1 MAFGYE
7 RRTAWLAILGTVI
20 GNGLMVLGISLFMG
34 YGLTDGGADILYFS
48 AMVLIFGWITVPPAS
63 GPEFLRIR
71 TAYRI
76 VAGSLLG
83 ALAFLPLIL
92 AVRNNTGFYTFMKTR
107 MELFNSL
114 YAPYGE
120 ADVVRRALLD
130 QLTPDVI
137 LESLEF
143 VLVRGGAAASCVLFF
158 FLSRQVAILM
168 TWIIRRKRPGG
179 SLSGFHVSPGIIW
192 AFSIS
197 LLGALLG
204 ALLNVVPL
212 EIVAW
217 NGLTLCVLLY
227 LAQGM
232 GIVFYF
238 LERVTL
244 PPVLR
249 LVFNIV
255 FLVLIFNPGI
265 SPFILGILI
274 LLGIAENWAPF
285 RVQKS
290 KDPSST
296 PRMWH

>member
-1 MAFGYE
+1 
-7 RRTAWLAILGTVI
+7 
-20 GNGLMVLGISLFMG
+20 
-34 YGLTDGGADILYFS
+34 
-48 AMVLIFGWITVPPAS
+48 
-63 GPEFLRIR
+63 
-71 TAYRI
+71 
-76 VAGSLLG
+76 VAGSLFG
-83 ALAFLPLIL
+83 ALAFLPLII
-92 AVRNNTGFYTFMKTR
+92 AVRNNAGFYTFMKTR

-120 ADVVRRALLD
+120 ADVVRRSLLE

-143 VLVRGGAAASCVLFF
+143 VLVRGGAVASCVLFF
-158 FLSRQVAILM
+158 VLSRQAAVLM
-168 TWIIRRKRPGG
+168 AWIIRRKRPGG
-179 SLSGFHVSPGIIW
+179 SLSGFHVAPGIIW
-192 AFSIS
+192 AFSVS

-204 ALLNVVPL
+204 ALLKAVPL

-217 NGLTLCVLLY
+217 NSLTLCVLLY

-238 LERVTL
+238 LEHVTL
-244 PPVLR
+244 PPALR
-249 LVFNIV
+249 LVFNIA
-255 FLVLIFNPGI
+255 FLFLIFNPGI

-285 RVQKS
+285 RAQKS